1 MDVFDAAYRVAHD
14 FEPNGAVGLAKLLG
28 KNPGTFLNKLNPN
41 QETHL
46 LNLGDAV
53 QMTVITN
60 DLRILQAFAETV
72 GCGVFRLPAA
82 GFPCDAE
89 LIGLL
94 LTRDEKIGA
103 FGHALDR
110 ALSDGHINA
119 REARELRRWGMA
131 VITSMMELIARLE
144 GMSDA

>member
-14 FEPNGAVGLAKLLG
+14 FEPNGAVGLARVMG
-28 KNPGTFLNKLNPN
+28 KNPGTFLNKLNPH

-46 LNLGDAV
+46 LNLSDAV

-72 GCGVFRLPAA
+72 GCGTFRLPPG

-144 GMSDA
+144 A